1 MRLIWIY
8 KMNVTMKSPGISHHI
23 TIKNY
28 PFAVGLESFFGAGA
42 LSLFE
47 AEESGFEVCVPL
59 ESVL

>member
-1 MRLIWIY
+1 M
-8 KMNVTMKSPGISHHI
+8 MKLLGISHHI
-23 TIKNY
+23 TINNY
-28 PFAVGLESFFGAGA
+28 PFVVGLESFVGVGA

>member
-1 MRLIWIY
+1 
-8 KMNVTMKSPGISHHI
+8 MNATMKSPGISHHI

-28 PFAVGLESFFGAGA
+28 PFAVGLDSFFGAGA

-47 AEESGFEVCVPL
+47 AEESGFEACVPL